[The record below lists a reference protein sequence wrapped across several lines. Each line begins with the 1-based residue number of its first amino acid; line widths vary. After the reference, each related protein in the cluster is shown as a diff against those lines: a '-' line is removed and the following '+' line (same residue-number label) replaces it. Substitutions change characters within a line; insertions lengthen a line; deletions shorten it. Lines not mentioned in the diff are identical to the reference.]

1 MQGARVPGRA
11 GPPRHVVPRT
21 WRHGVWAAAAA
32 LAFAAAACSGAG
44 AGSTAARIP
53 STSTTALTTTTTSA
67 TSLPCDGPTAVPAAV
82 RASPVAGL
90 DQDPAVYQ
98 VENVTTAQS
107 DATWG
112 RFDTLPQPGQE
123 GTYQGGSGLVHCAGG
138 VWTVTDFGTSEV
150 GCPGGAAA
158 PPPAAVAADLG
169 IDCP

>member
-1 MQGARVPGRA
+1 VPGRA
-11 GPPRHVVPRT
+11 GPPRRLACDQWRRGT
-21 WRHGVWAAAAA
+21 WSAAVA
-32 LAFAAAACSGAG
+32 LAFGAAACSGAG

-53 STSTTALTTTTTSA
+53 STSTTASTTTTTNA
-67 TSLPCDGPTAVPAAV
+67 ASLPCDGPSAVPAAV
-82 RASPVAGL
+82 RVSPVAGL
-90 DQDPAVYQ
+90 DLNPTVYQ

-112 RFDTLPQPGQE
+112 RFDTLPQAGQE
-123 GTYQGGSGLVHCAGG
+123 GTYQGGSGLVHCVGG